1 MGAVSPLLEEADVQ
15 TATLLML
22 LLMANPDAA
31 QAGITSAEALMVP
44 TPFGPVFVTPS
55 VPDGHYGERFHGEA
69 YWLPGVDEGTSL
81 VRKVIRS
88 ARGLREKGERVE
100 LQSMLVEN
108 RRVFVTDPPPFPG
121 VFWLRVGDAHA
132 WIAGVEKP
140 LRTDMAALEAAAGI
154 LGVEIPEVAAAPP
167 R

>member
-1 MGAVSPLLEEADVQ
+1 VQ
-15 TATLLML
+15 TATLLFL

-31 QAGITSAEALMVP
+31 AATTQAEADAVIVR
-44 TPFGPVFVTPS
+44 TAFGPVFVTPS
-55 VPDGHYGERFHGEA
+55 VPEGHYGERFDGEA
-69 YWLPGVDEGTSL
+69 YWLPGVDESTSL

-88 ARGLREKGERVE
+88 ARHKRDAGERVA
-100 LQSMLVEN
+100 LRSLVVEN
-108 RRVFVTDPPPFPG
+108 RRVFVTDDAPFPG

-140 LRTDMAALEAAAGI
+140 LRADVAALEAAAAA
-154 LGVEIPEVAAAPP
+154 LGARIPEVGAAPP